1 MEFEREIHE
10 QYQKAYALGMK
21 NLQDKKKQRLAV
33 CPAALNTLLDEK
45 MVSYRVDLGVMEI
58 PTNLIIGVSNATE
71 EMMLYTKEF
80 LPISV
85 PNSDFADCWRV
96 LYKNLNADHSFAEE
110 ISCYE
115 YLGKFYVI
123 DGLKRVSVAKYM
135 GLSTIR
141 SQVIRILPM
150 RTDAQ
155 EVVEYVEFLSHY
167 RHTKLYQLQFTQKGY
182 FEKLQVALGRKPGYR
197 WSDTDRANFLRHWS
211 VIEGAFRKSYEE
223 SLRITPADALV
234 VLLNRYTYDQIISM
248 DSWVLARI
256 FQAFWKEMYTLS
268 FPDAGKAE
276 VIHSVE
282 VLQTA

>member
-1 MEFEREIHE
+1 MKFDRELHE
-10 QYQKAYALGMK
+10 QYQNAYALGMK
-21 NLQDKKKQRLAV
+21 SLQDKKKQRLAV

-45 MVSYRVDLGVMEI
+45 MVSYRMDLGVLEI
-58 PTNLIIGVSNATE
+58 PTNLIVGVSKASE

-85 PNSDFADCWRV
+85 PNSAFADCWRG
-96 LYKNLNADHSFAEE
+96 LYKKLNADKAFDEE
-110 ISCYE
+110 INCYE
-115 YLGKFYVI
+115 YLGRFYVL
-123 DGLKRVSVAKYM
+123 DGLKRVSVAKFM
-135 GLSTIR
+135 GASIIR
-141 SQVIRILPM
+141 AQVTRILPM
-150 RTDAQ
+150 RTEAQ
-155 EVVEYVEFLSHY
+155 EVAQYLEFLTHY

-182 FEKLQVALGRKPGYR
+182 FEKLQMALGRNPGYR
-197 WSDTDRANFLRHWS
+197 WSDSDRTNFLRHWT

-234 VLLNRYTYDQIISM
+234 VLLNRYTFDQIISM

-276 VIHSVE
+276 VIQSVE